1 MVAQVRDDI
10 LKTQNICEEITLQK
24 VRSVQAPVRLLRS
37 LLRAFAPL
45 M

>member
-24 VRSVQAPVRLLRS
+24 VRSVRAPVRVLRS